1 MKTIYSLICES
12 QEEKLSKDFELLKKH
27 PLNTTVARK
36 FLKQLDSRMLE
47 LGLTYEQCREAAKLF
62 KTGNFEAALRKIW
75 KGKVKVTV
83 NHINDGS
90 IETYIYD
97 INGYGTF
104 VEKIARN
111 SKLYSHTI
119 TAKYLDNPY
128 PSKALGTVIEVSEK
142 ASNTD
147 FEAVQ
152 DKANHEAFMHRS
164 TAAIYNILFV
174 NMDGHDMSAVLSK
187 HNIKLKNRL

>member
-1 MKTIYSLICES
+1 MKTIYNLIRES
-12 QEEKLSKDFELLKKH
+12 KEQLLSKDFELTKKQ
-27 PLNTTVARK
+27 PLNTTIARK
-36 FLKQLDSRMLE
+36 FLKQLDSRMNE

-62 KTGNFEAALRKIW
+62 KVGNFEAALRKIW
-75 KGKVKVTV
+75 KGKVKVTA
-83 NHINDGS
+83 NHINDGA
-90 IETYIYD
+90 IETYTYD
-97 INGYGTF
+97 VIGYGTF
-104 VEKIARN
+104 IEKIIRN
-111 SKLYSHTI
+111 SKHYEHTI
-119 TAKYLDNPY
+119 TAKYTENPY
-128 PSKALGTVIEVSEK
+128 PSKSLGTVIEVSEK

-152 DKANHEAFMHRS
+152 DKANKEAFLHRS

>member
-1 MKTIYSLICES
+1 MKTIYSLIQES
-12 QEEKLSKDFELLKKH
+12 QEEKLSKDFELVKKN
-27 PLNTTVARK
+27 PLNTTIARK
-36 FLKQLDSRMLE
+36 YLKELDRRVLE
-47 LGLTYEQCREAAKLF
+47 LGLTYDQCREAAKLF

-90 IETYIYD
+90 IETYTYD
-97 INGYGTF
+97 VNGYGTF
-104 VEKIARN
+104 VEKISRN
-111 SKLYSHTI
+111 GKRYSHII
-119 TAKYLDNPY
+119 TAKYIDNPY
-128 PSKALGTVIEVSEK
+128 PSKALGTVIEVEERANK
-142 ASNTD
+142 DD
-147 FEAVQ
+147 FEATQ
-152 DKANHEAFMHRS
+152 DKVNREAFMHRS